1 MRFGGG
7 FPIIFLGATLA
18 IVQPLVAAALKS
30 DEIYPIAQQITVKID
45 GANTGSGVIIERQGN
60 NYTVVTNRHVVFAAG
75 SYTVQTSDGKSYQ
88 ANQIKKFSN
97 ADLAVFQFTS
107 SQNYRVAE
115 KGNSDQVTGGK
126 TIYIGGYPAGISGIS
141 GRNFTFLPGQISGIL
156 SNPKDGY
163 GFGYTVQ
170 AFQGMSGGPI
180 LDEEGKLVGIHGRAG
195 TDVGGGGTAVLGIPL
210 KTYLSLAG
218 NVAAT
223 KPVVTTST
231 PKPQNTPTT
240 KPVVTT
246 SIPKPQNTPISTTS
260 PSGNVSNSSGKF
272 VLAKTLT
279 GHSTKVDEYG
289 NIKGSVSSVAFSPD
303 GKTVA
308 SGSLDDTIKMWN
320 VATGQEIN
328 TLKGYSY
335 PVISVAFSPDGKTLA
350 SGGWDDTIKIWHVAT
365 GQEINTL
372 KGHSSSDN
380 SVAFSPD
387 GKTLASGGLRDK
399 TIKIWN
405 VATGQE
411 IRTLKGHSDMVW
423 SVAFSPDGKTVAS
436 GSSDKTIKIWNVATG
451 QQITTLKG
459 DSNQVYSV
467 AFTPDGKTLASGG
480 WDGTI
485 KIWNVATW
493 QEITTLKGD
502 SNGVVSVAFSP
513 DGRTLASGNRDNTI
527 KIWNVAT
534 GEEITTLKGHS
545 KTVSSVAFSPDGKTL
560 ASGSRDATIKIWRL
574 SE

>member
-1 MRFGGG
+1 L
-7 FPIIFLGATLA
+7 LGATLA

-60 NYTVVTNRHVVFAAG
+60 NYTVVTNRHVVYADG
-75 SYTVQTSDGKSYQ
+75 GYTVQTFDGKSYP
-88 ANQIKKFSN
+88 ANQIKKFAN

-156 SNPKDGY
+156 PNPKDGY

-195 TDVGGGGTAVLGIPL
+195 TDIGGGGTAVLGIPL

-231 PKPQNTPTT
+231 PKPQNTP
-240 KPVVTT
+240 
-246 SIPKPQNTPISTTS
+246 ISTTS

-279 GHSTKVDEYG
+279 GHSTKVDKDGDIEG
-289 NIKGSVSSVAFSPD
+289 MIDSVALSSDGRILASGSRDKTIKIWNVSTGQEINTLKGHSRSVNSVAFSPD
-303 GKTVA
+303 GKTLA
-308 SGSLDDTIKMWN
+308 SSSRDRDNTIKIWN
-320 VATGQEIN
+320 VATGQKIT
-328 TLKGYSY
+328 TLKGHSNL
-335 PVISVAFSPDGKTLA
+335 VLSVAFSPDGKTLA
-350 SGGWDDTIKIWHVAT
+350 SGGWDNTIKIWNVST
-365 GQEINTL
+365 GQEISTL
-372 KGHSSSDN
+372 KGNSISVN

-387 GKTLASGGLRDK
+387 GKTLATSAD
-399 TIKIWN
+399 N
-405 VATGQE
+405 
-411 IRTLKGHSDMVW
+411 
-423 SVAFSPDGKTVAS
+423 
-436 GSSDKTIKIWNVATG
+436 
-451 QQITTLKG
+451 
-459 DSNQVYSV
+459 
-467 AFTPDGKTLASGG
+467 
-480 WDGTI
+480 TI

-493 QEITTLKGD
+493 QEITILKAH
-502 SNGVVSVAFSP
+502 SRLVKSVAFS
-513 DGRTLASGNRDNTI
+513 S
-527 KIWNVAT
+527 
-534 GEEITTLKGHS
+534 
-545 KTVSSVAFSPDGKTL
+545 DGKTL
-560 ASGSRDATIKIWRL
+560 ASGSWDATIKIWRL

>member
-60 NYTVVTNRHVVFAAG
+60 NYTVVTNRHVVFADG
-75 SYTVQTSDGKSYQ
+75 GYTVQTYDGKSYQ
-88 ANQIKKFSN
+88 VNQIKKFAN

-107 SQNYRVAE
+107 SQKYRVAE

-126 TIYIGGYPAGISGIS
+126 TIYIGGYPAGITGIS

-156 SNPKDGY
+156 PNPKDGY

-195 TDVGGGGTAVLGIPL
+195 TDIGGGGTAVLGIPL
-210 KTYLSLAG
+210 KTYLSLAV
-218 NVAAT
+218 NIAAT
-223 KPVVTTST
+223 KPVVTTGT

-246 SIPKPQNTPISTTS
+246 RTPKPQNTPISTTS
-260 PSGNVSNSSGKF
+260 PSGNVSNPSGKF
-272 VLAKTLT
+272 VLEKTLT
-279 GHSTKVDEYG
+279 GHSTKVNGLG
-289 NIKGSVSSVAFSPD
+289 NKEGDVKSVAFSPNGKALASGSWDKTIKIWNVATGKEITTLKGHSEKVTSVAFSPD
-303 GKTVA
+303 GKNLA
-308 SGSLDDTIKMWN
+308 SGSDETIKIWN
-320 VATGQEIN
+320 VATGQVIN
-328 TLKGYSY
+328 NLKVHSNLVWSVAFSPDGRTLASCSSDDTIKLWNVATGQVINNLKGHSDS
-335 PVISVAFSPDGKTLA
+335 VSSVAFSPDGKTLA
-350 SGGWDDTIKIWHVAT
+350 SGSW
-365 GQEINTL
+365 
-372 KGHSSSDN
+372 
-380 SVAFSPD
+380 
-387 GKTLASGGLRDK
+387 DK
-399 TIKIWN
+399 T
-405 VATGQE
+405 V
-411 IRTLKGHSDMVW
+411 
-423 SVAFSPDGKTVAS
+423 
-436 GSSDKTIKIWNVATG
+436 
-451 QQITTLKG
+451 
-459 DSNQVYSV
+459 
-467 AFTPDGKTLASGG
+467 
-480 WDGTI
+480 
-485 KIWNVATW
+485 
-493 QEITTLKGD
+493 
-502 SNGVVSVAFSP
+502 
-513 DGRTLASGNRDNTI
+513 

-545 KTVSSVAFSPDGKTL
+545 KTVSSVAFSPDGRTL